1 MADVEEEQ
9 KWSGKSH
16 LEVVAEVRGAVRQLL
31 QDPLLHDLPPDV
43 TPEEAGSRLAVVQGR
58 ALTLQLRTYQDRI
71 IRKLWKLS
79 PFSAAKS
86 RAFLLLIVCVCS
98 AVVVLQGCTVRG
110 LMQAVERE
118 VSRDCSRRRGTAAN
132 LLSW

>member
-79 PFSAAKS
+79 PFSA
-86 RAFLLLIVCVCS
+86 LLLILCVS
-98 AVVVLQGCTVRG
+98 AQRWWSCR
-110 LMQAVERE
+110 
-118 VSRDCSRRRGTAAN
+118 AARCGD
-132 LLSW
+132 